1 MTTKI
6 IYPLIPFSWI
16 YGFVVQVRNFL
27 FECGVLKSESYDIP
41 VISIGNITVGGTG
54 KTPMTEY
61 LIRLLSK
68 DHQVSIVSRGYKRQ
82 TKGYLLAKPSH
93 TMSDIGD
100 EPFQMKHKYPSIHL
114 AVDGNR
120 RRAISNLCSS
130 EISPSTDVILMDDG
144 FQHRYVQPGINIL
157 LTDYHRLPYNDY
169 MLPAGRL
176 REPKSSCRRADIVIV
191 TKCPSDITPTEERG
205 IERSLNL
212 QPWQKLFYS
221 SYKYGSLIPLS
232 YYLNRDSDGSSDA
245 SEKIPLSDL
254 ESNKYSVVL
263 LTGIASPQQLEGD
276 FKQFCPFHPLRFGDH
291 HSFVKK
297 DMEQISQK
305 LSETGGENSIVVTT
319 EKDAMRLIEY
329 LRVNPNDDIEFI
341 RNRYKKFYV
350 LPVEV
355 SFMKEKEEEFNK
367 IIQSYVQKNSRNS
380 TLLKAK
386 HPHQS

>member
-1 MTTKI
+1 
-6 IYPLIPFSWI
+6 
-16 YGFVVQVRNFL
+16 
-27 FECGVLKSESYDIP
+27 
-41 VISIGNITVGGTG
+41 
-54 KTPMTEY
+54 
-61 LIRLLSK
+61 
-68 DHQVSIVSRGYKRQ
+68 
-82 TKGYLLAKPSH
+82 
-93 TMSDIGD
+93 
-100 EPFQMKHKYPSIHL
+100 
-114 AVDGNR
+114 
-120 RRAISNLCSS
+120 
-130 EISPSTDVILMDDG
+130 
-144 FQHRYVQPGINIL
+144 
-157 LTDYHRLPYNDY
+157 
-169 MLPAGRL
+169 
-176 REPKSSCRRADIVIV
+176 
-191 TKCPSDITPTEERG
+191 
-205 IERSLNL
+205 
-212 QPWQKLFYS
+212 
-221 SYKYGSLIPLS
+221 
-232 YYLNRDSDGSSDA
+232 
-245 SEKIPLSDL
+245 
-254 ESNKYSVVL
+254 VL

-305 LSETGGENSIVVTT
+305 LSEIGGENGIVVTT